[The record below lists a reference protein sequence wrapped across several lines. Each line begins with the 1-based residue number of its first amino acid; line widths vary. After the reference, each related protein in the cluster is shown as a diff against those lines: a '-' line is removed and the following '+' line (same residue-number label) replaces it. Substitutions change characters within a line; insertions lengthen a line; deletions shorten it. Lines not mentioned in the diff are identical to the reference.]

1 MLLDIQIAGSF
12 FAELLSNPIIAL
24 ALFGVISMFL
34 GVIPKVK
41 DWILTIGL
49 FGLLAAWSIAVMNWS
64 TYTPHF
70 SMITFDN
77 SSLAFLATAI
87 AITILIFLLTDH
99 KEYEEL
105 HHRAE
110 YYALFFFSLCGV
122 ALMLSFS
129 NLLMLF
135 IGIEILSVSLYI
147 LAGFRKKDLMSNEA
161 SLKYFLMGAFAT
173 GFLLL
178 GIALIYGTTGTFDLP
193 TIHAK
198 GKLLGEQINPLYSC
212 GIILLIVAMGF
223 KVSAAPFH
231 FWAPDVYQGAPT
243 ASTAFMSTVVK
254 IAGFGAF
261 YRLMFGAFEYSI
273 GMWSATIIA
282 MIVLTLIISNLIA
295 TRQHNFKRMLAY
307 SSISHAGFM
316 LMTIL
321 CVAGLH
327 NGATANLLLYIAGY
341 GAASIIA
348 FVVLQLVHNKTAS
361 DEMEAFNGLA
371 KRNPFLAASLVI
383 AMCSM
388 AGIPLTAGF
397 FGKFYMLSSIIEQ
410 GYVWLAIIA
419 VICSAI
425 SFYYYFK
432 VIKAMYSTN
441 VELDNIQIN
450 PSHLFVI
457 IICLAAIF
465 VFGVA
470 PFLLRGL
477 LTA

>member
-1 MLLDIQIAGSF
+1 MNSF
-12 FAELLSNPIIAL
+12 ISELISNPIISL

-41 DWILTIGL
+41 EWVLTIGL
-49 FGLLAAWSIAVMNWS
+49 FGLLSAWSITVMNWS

-70 SMITFDN
+70 SMLTFDN

-87 AITILIFLLTDH
+87 AFTILIFLLTDH

-110 YYALFFFSLCGV
+110 FYALFFFSLCGV

-135 IGIEILSVSLYI
+135 IGIEILSVSLYVM
-147 LAGFRKKDLMSNEA
+147 AGFRKKDLLSNEA

-178 GIALIYGTTGTFDLP
+178 GIALIYGTTGSFDLP

-198 GKLLGEQINPLYSC
+198 GKLLGDQINPLYSC

-223 KVSAAPFH
+223 KVSTAPFH

-243 ASTAFMSTVVK
+243 ASTSFMSTVVK
-254 IAGFGAF
+254 VAGFGAF

-282 MIVLTLIISNLIA
+282 MIVLTLLISNLIA

-321 CVAGLH
+321 CIAGLR
-327 NGATANLLLYIAGY
+327 NGATANLLLYVVGY

-348 FVVLQLVHNKTAS
+348 FTALQLVHYKTGS
-361 DEMEAFNGLA
+361 DEIDAFKGLA
-371 KRNPFLAASLVI
+371 KRNPFLAISIVI

-388 AGIPLTAGF
+388 AGMPLTAGF
-397 FGKFYMLSSIIEQ
+397 FGKFYMLSGIIEQ
-410 GYVWLAIIA
+410 GYTWIAIIA
-419 VICSAI
+419 VLCSAI
-425 SFYYYFK
+425 SFYYYFM
-432 VIKAMYSTN
+432 VIKAMYSTETE
-441 VELDNIQIN
+441 VENIQIN
-450 PSHLFVI
+450 PSHLFVL

-470 PFLLRGL
+470 PFIIRGL
-477 LTA
+477 LTV